1 MAENSTLVAAL
12 LGVLEGATEFIPVSS
27 TAHILLA
34 GEVLGFESKAKT
46 FEIVIQLGAVLA
58 ILSVYAAR
66 LWGVAK
72 QAPHDPDARQFFVSV
87 ILACIPAG
95 VLGIAFNDFIKET
108 LFNSLN
114 AIAVVL
120 IIGGV
125 ILLFVDR
132 LKLEVQHDD
141 ALRLPLKTALAI
153 GLFQCLALMPG
164 TSRSGATIVGG
175 MLMGVSKRAAAEF
188 SFFLTMP
195 VMFGATL
202 VDLLKN
208 WDVLDTSAIW
218 LIAVGFATAFVT
230 AVIVVRA
237 VLGYITR
244 HGYAL
249 FGWWRIVVGV
259 AALVYLQLM
268 S

>member
-1 MAENSTLVAAL
+1 MEGNTTLVAAL

-34 GEVLGFESKAKT
+34 GEVLGFESTAKT

-58 ILSVYAAR
+58 ILSVYATR
-66 LWGVAK
+66 LWGVAVRTP
-72 QAPHDPDARQFFVSV
+72 QEPEARRFFVSI

-95 VLGIAFNDFIKET
+95 VLGITLNDFIKET
-108 LFNSLN
+108 LFNSLT

-132 LKLEVQHDD
+132 LTLNVRHDD
-141 ALRLPLKTALAI
+141 AMRVPLKTAFAI

-202 VDLLKN
+202 VDLMKN
-208 WDVLDTSAIW
+208 WDLLDTSALW

-237 VLGYITR
+237 VLDYISR
-244 HGYAL
+244 NGYAM
-249 FGWWRIVVGV
+249 FGWWRIVVGF
-259 AALVYLQLM
+259 AALGYLHL
-268 S
+268 

>member
-1 MAENSTLVAAL
+1 MEGNTTLVAAL
-12 LGVLEGATEFIPVSS
+12 LGILEGATEFIPVSS

-34 GEVLGFESKAKT
+34 GEVLGFESTAKT

-58 ILSVYAAR
+58 ILSVYATR
-66 LWGVAK
+66 LLGVAK
-72 QAPHDPDARQFFVSV
+72 RTPHDPDARRFFLSI

-108 LFNSLN
+108 LFNSLT

-120 IIGGV
+120 IVGGV

-132 LKLEVQHDD
+132 LNLTVKHED
-141 ALRLPLKTALAI
+141 AMRVPLGTAFTI

-195 VMFGATL
+195 VMFGATFI
-202 VDLLKN
+202 DLLKN
-208 WDVLDTSAIW
+208 WDALDSSAIW
-218 LIAVGFATAFVT
+218 LIAVGFATAFIT

-237 VLGYITR
+237 VLGFISQN
-244 HGYAL
+244 GYAL
-249 FGWWRIVVGV
+249 FGWWRIAVGLV
-259 AALVYLQLM
+259 ALGYLHI
-268 S
+268 

>member
-1 MAENSTLVAAL
+1 MDGNTTLVAAL
-12 LGVLEGATEFIPVSS
+12 LGILEGATEFIPVSS

-58 ILSVYAAR
+58 ILSLYATRLLGVARQTPQDQAAR
-66 LWGVAK
+66 
-72 QAPHDPDARQFFVSV
+72 RFFISIVV
-87 ILACIPAG
+87 ACIPAG

-108 LFNSLN
+108 LFNSLT
-114 AIAVVL
+114 AIAIVL
-120 IIGGV
+120 IVGGV
-125 ILLFVDR
+125 ILLIVDR
-132 LKLEVQHDD
+132 INFKQTHDD
-141 ALRLPLKTALAI
+141 AMRLPLRTALAV

-164 TSRSGATIVGG
+164 TSRSGATIVGA
-175 MLMGVSKRAAAEF
+175 MMMGVSKRAAAEF

-195 VMFGATL
+195 VMLGATL

-208 WDVLDTSAIW
+208 WDVLDTSAVW

-237 VLGYITR
+237 VLAYVTR

-249 FGWWRIVVGV
+249 FGWWRIAVGV
-259 AALVYLQLM
+259 AALAYLHI
-268 S
+268 

>member
-1 MAENSTLVAAL
+1 MDGNTTLVAAL

-34 GEVLGFESKAKT
+34 GEVLGFESTAKT

-58 ILSVYAAR
+58 ILSVYATR
-66 LWGVAK
+66 LLGVAR
-72 QAPHDPDARQFFVSV
+72 QTPHDPAARRFFLS
-87 ILACIPAG
+87 ILLACIPAG

-108 LFNSLN
+108 LFNSLT
-114 AIAVVL
+114 AIAIVL
-120 IIGGV
+120 IVGGV

-132 LKLEVQHDD
+132 LKLTVRHED
-141 ALRLPLKTALAI
+141 AMRVPLKTAFAI

-202 VDLLKN
+202 IDLLKN
-208 WDVLDTSAIW
+208 WDALDSSALW

-237 VLGYITR
+237 VLGFISQN
-244 HGYAL
+244 GYAL
-249 FGWWRIVVGV
+249 FGWWRIVVGL
-259 AALVYLQLM
+259 AALGYLHL
-268 S
+268 

>member
-1 MAENSTLVAAL
+1 MDGNTTLVAAL

-58 ILSVYAAR
+58 ILSVYATK
-66 LWGVAK
+66 LLGVAVK
-72 QAPHDPDARQFFVSV
+72 APHDPQARQFFVSI

-95 VLGIAFNDFIKET
+95 MLGIALNSFIKET
-108 LFNSLN
+108 LFNSLT

-120 IIGGV
+120 IVGGV

-132 LKLEVQHDD
+132 LKLTVKHDD
-141 ALRLPLKTALAI
+141 ALAVPLRTAFII

-195 VMFGATL
+195 VMFGATF

-218 LIAVGFATAFVT
+218 YIAVGFATAFIT
-230 AVIVVRA
+230 AVIVVKA
-237 VLGYITR
+237 VLGYISR
-244 HGYAL
+244 NGYAF
-249 FGWWRIVVGV
+249 FGWWRIIVGF
-259 AALVYLQLM
+259 AALGYLHI
-268 S
+268 

>member
-1 MAENSTLVAAL
+1 MDGDTTLVAAL

-34 GEVLGFESKAKT
+34 GELLGFESTAKT

-58 ILSVYAAR
+58 ILSVYATR
-66 LWGVAK
+66 LLGVAR
-72 QAPHDPDARQFFVSV
+72 QTPHDPAARRFFLS
-87 ILACIPAG
+87 IIFACIPAG

-108 LFNSLN
+108 LFNSLT
-114 AIAVVL
+114 AIAIVL
-120 IIGGV
+120 IVGGV
-125 ILLFVDR
+125 ILLFIDR
-132 LKLEVQHDD
+132 LKLTVRHED
-141 ALRLPLKTALAI
+141 AMRVPLKTAFAI

-202 VDLLKN
+202 IDLLKN
-208 WDVLDTSAIW
+208 WDALNSSALW
-218 LIAVGFATAFVT
+218 LIAVGFSTAFVT

-237 VLGYITR
+237 VVGFISQN
-244 HGYAL
+244 GYAL
-249 FGWWRIVVGV
+249 FGWWRIVAGL
-259 AALVYLQLM
+259 AALGYLHL
-268 S
+268 

>member
-1 MAENSTLVAAL
+1 MDGDTTLVAAL

-34 GEVLGFESKAKT
+34 GELLGFESTAKT

-58 ILSVYAAR
+58 ILSVYATR
-66 LWGVAK
+66 LLGVAR
-72 QAPHDPDARQFFVSV
+72 QTPHDPAARRFFLS
-87 ILACIPAG
+87 IIFACIPAG

-108 LFNSLN
+108 LFNSLT
-114 AIAVVL
+114 AIAIVL
-120 IIGGV
+120 IVGGV
-125 ILLFVDR
+125 ILLFIDR
-132 LKLEVQHDD
+132 LKLTVRHED
-141 ALRLPLKTALAI
+141 AMRVPLKTAFAI

-202 VDLLKN
+202 IDLLKN
-208 WDVLDTSAIW
+208 WDALNSSALW
-218 LIAVGFATAFVT
+218 LIAVGFSTAFVT

-237 VLGYITR
+237 VLGFISQN
-244 HGYAL
+244 GYAL
-249 FGWWRIVVGV
+249 FGWWRIVAGL
-259 AALVYLQLM
+259 AALGYLHL
-268 S
+268 

>member
-1 MAENSTLVAAL
+1 MDGNTTLVAAL

-34 GEVLGFESKAKT
+34 GEVLGFESTAKT

-58 ILSVYAAR
+58 ILSVYATR
-66 LWGVAK
+66 LLGVAR
-72 QAPHDPDARQFFVSV
+72 QTPHDPAARQFFLSIV
-87 ILACIPAG
+87 LACIPAG

-108 LFNSLN
+108 LFNSLT
-114 AIAVVL
+114 AIAIVL
-120 IIGGV
+120 IVGGV

-132 LKLEVQHDD
+132 LKLTVTDDD
-141 ALRLPLKTALAI
+141 ALRLPMKTALAI

-208 WDVLDTSAIW
+208 WDLLDTSAIW

-237 VLGYITR
+237 VLGYISR

-249 FGWWRIVVGV
+249 FGWWRIVVGL
-259 AALVYLQLM
+259 AALGYLHL
-268 S
+268 

>member
-1 MAENSTLVAAL
+1 MDGNTTLVAAL
-12 LGVLEGATEFIPVSS
+12 LGVLEGATEFLPVSS

-34 GEVLGFESKAKT
+34 GELLGFESKAKT

-58 ILSVYAAR
+58 ILSVYATR
-66 LWGVAK
+66 LLGVAK
-72 QAPHDPDARQFFVSV
+72 DVPHDPDARRFFLS
-87 ILACIPAG
+87 IIIACIPAG
-95 VLGIAFNDFIKET
+95 VLGIAYNDFIKET

-114 AIAVVL
+114 AIAIVL
-120 IIGGV
+120 VIGGV
-125 ILLFVDR
+125 VLLFVDR
-132 LKLEVQHDD
+132 LKLIVQHED
-141 ALRLPLKTALAI
+141 AMRLPLRTALII

-202 VDLLKN
+202 VDLIKN
-208 WDVLDTSAIW
+208 RDVLDTSAVW

-230 AVIVVRA
+230 AVIVVRV
-237 VLGYITR
+237 VLDYISR
-244 HGYAL
+244 NGYAL
-249 FGWWRIVVGV
+249 FGWWRIIVGLCV
-259 AALVYLQLM
+259 LAYFNI
-268 S
+268 

>member
-1 MAENSTLVAAL
+1 MEGNTTLVAAL
-12 LGVLEGATEFIPVSS
+12 LGILEGATEFIPVSS

-34 GEVLGFESKAKT
+34 GEVLGFESTAKT

-58 ILSVYAAR
+58 ILSVYATR
-66 LWGVAK
+66 LLGVAK
-72 QAPHDPDARQFFVSV
+72 RTPHDPDARRFFIS
-87 ILACIPAG
+87 IIMACIPAG

-108 LFNSLN
+108 LFNSLT

-120 IIGGV
+120 IVGGI

-132 LKLEVQHDD
+132 LKLTVKHED
-141 ALRLPLKTALAI
+141 AMRVPLGTAFTI

-195 VMFGATL
+195 VMFGATFI
-202 VDLLKN
+202 DLLKN
-208 WDVLDTSAIW
+208 WDALDSSAIW

-237 VLGYITR
+237 VLGFISQN
-244 HGYAL
+244 GYAL
-249 FGWWRIVVGV
+249 FGWWRIAVGL
-259 AALVYLQLM
+259 AALGYLHL
-268 S
+268 